1 MEQRTET
8 QSTSVSISLPTGENE
23 KQLQEHK
30 RKEKPAEKIE
40 KNFPRTTTISNAP
53 QGPIDRDEAIQ
64 HAYLYPVEPVLN
76 ALQTDAQ
83 KGLKE
88 SEIEKR
94 REEFGKNVLQGGSEI
109 SIAKILFRQIA
120 NAMTLVLILA
130 FAVSLGIKSWIEGGV
145 LGFVVGLNVLVGAI
159 QEYSAE
165 KTTNALKNLAS
176 PTARVIRSA
185 NTYSIPAEEVVPG
198 DIVELVTGDTVPAD
212 IRIVEAMNF
221 EADEALLTGESLPV
235 AKDGAIAFGDK
246 DKDPEEIDVSVG
258 DRINMAYSSSSV
270 TKGRA
275 LGIVVGTGMNT
286 EIGRIADALRG
297 ADRSS
302 KIREVKRN
310 AHGKALPHR
319 YVQAGALTVYDRIA
333 AFLGLTKGTPLQR
346 KLSWLAIIL
355 FLIAILFAII
365 VFLANLTGNVSPWGQ
380 QEVAIYAV
388 ATGVSMIPAS
398 LTAVLTLTMAK
409 GGKAMVKRN
418 VIVRRMESLEAIGG
432 ITDICSDKTGTL
444 TQGRMVVRK
453 AWLPA
458 RGTYTVTETNEPFNP
473 TLGEVYRNEIEPSNE
488 KVSGSDES
496 NTEKQ
501 SQSIDGETVTDE
513 SASDSKVIEDGKF
526 SNFLNVASL
535 CNTAKVFKDKETNE
549 WLAHGDPTECAI
561 QTFACRFGWGR
572 TKLTKMDDNV
582 GERDERKKK
591 APWKQISEYPFD
603 SSIKRMAVTYT
614 DKQNDRH
621 LAFMKGA
628 VERILDACTTVQ
640 MESEN
645 EKITEEFKQRT
656 LDNMEALA
664 AGGLRVLA
672 LAMRPLTKSEV
683 DQDSDLDR
691 EEVEREMI
699 FLGLIGLYDPPR
711 PETAGAVEVCKQAG
725 IKVHMLTG
733 DHPGTAKAIALEV
746 GIVPR
751 DTRNMSKAEIDAL
764 VMTATQFDRLSED
777 EIDQLPQLPL
787 VIARC
792 APQTKVRMIE
802 ALHRR
807 KRLCAMT
814 GDGVNDSPSLKMAD
828 VGVAMGLNGSDVA
841 KDASDIVLTDDNF
854 ASIGNAIEEGRRM
867 SDNIRRF
874 VLHLLAQNI
883 AQAFLLLIGLAFK
896 DGAGFSVFPIS
907 PVGIMFVIML
917 TSALPAIGLGMEKA
931 NKGIMSRPP
940 DDLSHGILP
949 PELML
954 DCAVYGILMAALCLA
969 TFTISL
975 YGFGPSFLGDGCN
988 SGYNPTCQPVFLA
1001 RGATL
1006 TVMIWFSLLLA
1017 WALLDLRRSFFNM
1030 RSGHSIWTQWLF
1042 DAYSNKVLFFS
1053 VIFGI
1058 CFSIAILYIPV
1069 INDDVFLQKG
1079 ISWEWAIVII
1089 TSIIFFGG
1097 IELWKW
1103 GKRIY
1108 FRRKEFAQ
1116 RSHSFD
1122 EETAKTQEVSSSN
1135 NEVEKQ
1141 TP

>member
-1 MEQRTET
+1 MIMKEDNKDQLHITTLYR
-8 QSTSVSISLPTGENE
+8 QNDQFSLP
-23 KQLQEHK
+23 KSMY
-30 RKEKPAEKIE
+30 A
-40 KNFPRTTTISNAP
+40 KNS
-53 QGPIDRDEAIQ
+53 IQ

-109 SIAKILFRQIA
+109 SIARILFRQIA
-120 NAMTLVLILA
+120 NAMTLVLLLA
-130 FAVSLGIKSWIEGGV
+130 FAVSLGIRSWIEGGV

-246 DKDPEEIDVSVG
+246 DKDPEEIDVPVG

-319 YVQAGALTVYDRIA
+319 YVQAGALTVYDRVA

-458 RGTYTVTETNEPFNP
+458 RGTYTVNETNEPFNP
-473 TLGEVYRNEIEPSNE
+473 TLGEVYRNEVEPSSE

-496 NTEKQ
+496 NSEKQ
-501 SQSIDGETVTDE
+501 SQSIDGETMTDG
-513 SASDSKVIEDGKF
+513 SAGDSKVIEDGKF

-535 CNTAKVFKDKETNE
+535 CNTAKVFKDNETNE

-640 MESEN
+640 MESGN
-645 EKITEEFKQRT
+645 ESINDEFKQRV

-691 EEVEREMI
+691 EDVEKDMI

-711 PETAGAVEVCKQAG
+711 PETAGAVEVCRKAG

-931 NKGIMSRPP
+931 NRGIMSRPP

-988 SGYNPTCQPVFLA
+988 SGYNPSCQPVFLA

-1017 WALLDLRRSFFNM
+1017 WGLLDLRRSFFNM

-1089 TSIIFFGG
+1089 TSILFFGG

-1122 EETAKTQEVSSSN
+1122 EETAN
-1135 NEVEKQ
+1135 NNKVEK
-1141 TP
+1141 